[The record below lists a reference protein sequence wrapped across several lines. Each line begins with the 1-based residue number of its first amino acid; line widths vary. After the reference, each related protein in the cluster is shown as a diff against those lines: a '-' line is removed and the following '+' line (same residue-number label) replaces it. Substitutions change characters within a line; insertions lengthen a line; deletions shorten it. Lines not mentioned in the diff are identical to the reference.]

1 MQPGGTTHPF
11 NSLIHHPTPTPS
23 PPPLSSLQQPQVQQ
37 PLTFVFER
45 FSSGITTPLSMN
57 TPIPSPRPVI
67 RLDEDATPDVVDVRR
82 ARRTPLTINTAQ
94 SSDFTRKNR
103 NKRKDRTYRTSL
115 DSPISINSINRDED
129 SKSDSDFG
137 DTIMTDYNPRS
148 ETCSVCC
155 SFN

>member
-11 NSLIHHPTPTPS
+11 GSLIHPTPTPS
-23 PPPLSSLQQPQVQQ
+23 PPPLSSLQQSQVQQ

-45 FSSGITTPLSMN
+45 FSSGVNTPLSMN

-67 RLDEDATPDVVDVRR
+67 RLDEDATPDVMDVRR
-82 ARRTPLTINTAQ
+82 TQRTPLTINTTQ
-94 SSDFTRKNR
+94 SSDFTKKNR

-115 DSPISINSINRDED
+115 DSPISINSTNRDED
-129 SKSDSDFG
+129 SKSDSDYG
-137 DTIMTDYNPRS
+137 DPMITDYTPRS
-148 ETCSVCC
+148 EACSVCC